1 MSGLFGGI
9 DASEI
14 PDDPFY
20 VAPDTYECILVEAQT
35 AVSKDGSKHGLTFKW
50 KINEPDSE
58 FNEMTIS
65 DWNTYYPDGTD
76 GEDATAVKRNLS
88 NLKKRLL
95 SMGVTEE
102 EMSSPEFLDNLDE
115 RFLGIEAYVSVKESK
130 DKNDPNKRYTNIT
143 DIRIDD

>member
-20 VAPDTYECILVEAQT
+20 VAPDTYLCILVEAQT
-35 AVSKDGSKHGLTFKW
+35 ASSRDGSRHGLTFKW
-50 KINEPDSE
+50 KINDPDSE

-65 DWNTYYPDGTD
+65 DWNTYYPNGTD
-76 GEDATAVKRNLS
+76 GVDATAVRRYLS

-95 SMGVTEE
+95 SMGVSEE
-102 EMSSPEFLDNLDE
+102 DMSSPEFLDNLDE
-115 RFLGIEAYVSVKESK
+115 LLGLEAYVTVIETK
-130 DKNDPNKRYTNIT
+130 DRNDPSKKYTNIK
-143 DIRIDD
+143 DIRLDN

>member
-20 VAPDTYECILVEAQT
+20 VAPDTYLCILVEAQT
-35 AVSKDGSKHGLTFKW
+35 ASSRDGSRHGLTFKW
-50 KINEPDSE
+50 KINDPDSE

-65 DWNTYYPDGTD
+65 DWNTYYPNGTE
-76 GEDATAVKRNLS
+76 GEDATAVRRNMS

-95 SMGVTEE
+95 SMGVSEE
-102 EMSSPEFLDNLDE
+102 DMSSPEFLENLDE
-115 RFLGIEAYVSVKESK
+115 LLGLEAYVTVIETK
-130 DKNDPNKRYTNIT
+130 DRNDPSKKYTNIK
-143 DIRIDD
+143 DIRLDN